1 MSSTAKALWFH
12 HPTAMSQPLFSVPV
26 LGFITGSQAVILL
39 GLGLPALFI
48 GMEAGGIGYG
58 AAAFCAIGV
67 FSMIR
72 PPVMGYEMRIITL
85 IMFHL
90 TGGSRKKQKK
100 SGKGKKSKKKAPSA
114 LRGKAKEEKPARK
127 EEARR
132 PETESME
139 VSVSGNMPVNISLS
153 LGSDHARRKVRVLID
168 DGEILMT
175 VADDDGRLSVILD
188 PEDCVGE
195 HVMSVVAAD
204 AGTLLLR
211 KNMKFK
217 VGVHGA

>member
-26 LGFITGSQAVILL
+26 LGFITGSQALILL

-48 GMEAGGIGYG
+48 GIEAGGVEYG
-58 AAAFCAIGV
+58 VAAFLAIGV

-85 IMFHL
+85 LMFHL
-90 TGGSRKKQKK
+90 RGGQKKAGKKAGRGGKSRK
-100 SGKGKKSKKKAPSA
+100 GPSA
-114 LRGKAKEEKPARK
+114 LRGAPKAEEPARR
-127 EEARR
+127 EAPKPPE
-132 PETESME
+132 PETME
-139 VSVSGNMPVNISLS
+139 VSVSGSMPVNIGLS
-153 LGSDHARRKVRVLID
+153 LGADHVRRKVRVLID
-168 DGEILMT
+168 GGEILMT
-175 VADDDGRLSVILD
+175 VADKDGQLSVILD

-195 HVMSVVAAD
+195 HEITVVD
-204 AGTLLLR
+204 ANEGTLLLR
-211 KNMKFK
+211 KHMAFK